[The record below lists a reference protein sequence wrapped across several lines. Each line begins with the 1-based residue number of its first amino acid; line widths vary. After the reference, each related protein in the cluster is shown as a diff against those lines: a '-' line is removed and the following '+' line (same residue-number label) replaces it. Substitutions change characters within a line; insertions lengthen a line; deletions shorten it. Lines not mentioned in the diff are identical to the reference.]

1 MPHWSLLLLTCLLLL
16 PAWSSAA
23 DNNLMDQYV
32 SLPGSYVFVR
42 REPDG
47 AVADRVR
54 MEVFEDFL
62 CPSCYRFS
70 TEVIPQLKEKYGERL
85 DLRLIG
91 YPLVHEE
98 SRLPARAYVIAQ
110 EMGLE
115 EQMQKE
121 LFHAHFEQQL
131 NTANKDGLAKVAHS
145 IGLDPELLLSR
156 LEKNDGSTEV
166 DRNLALGESYHID
179 AVPGVVFDGWIL
191 VKELS
196 PQNLETII
204 NGLLEKKK
212 TTLKASPKKPRK

>member
-1 MPHWSLLLLTCLLLL
+1 MPHWMLLLLTCLLLL
-16 PAWSSAA
+16 PSWNSAA
-23 DNNLMDQYV
+23 DDFMDQYV

-47 AVADRVR
+47 AVTDRVR

-70 TEVIPQLKEKYGERL
+70 TEVIPKLKEKYEERL

-110 EMGLE
+110 EMGLG

-131 NTANKDGLAKVAHS
+131 NTSSKDGLAKVAHS

-212 TTLKASPKKPRK
+212 TIRKALPKKLRK

>member
-1 MPHWSLLLLTCLLLL
+1 
-16 PAWSSAA
+16 
-23 DNNLMDQYV
+23 MDQYV

-62 CPSCYRFS
+62 CPSCYHFS

>member
-1 MPHWSLLLLTCLLLL
+1 MPHWFLLLLTCLLL
-16 PAWSSAA
+16 PSWSSAA
-23 DNNLMDQYV
+23 DDLMDQYA
-32 SLPGSYVFVR
+32 SLPGSYMFVR
-42 REPDG
+42 RAPEG
-47 AVADRVR
+47 AVTTRVK

-70 TEVIPQLKEKYGERL
+70 TEIIPQLQEKYGDRL

-110 EMGLE
+110 EMGLG

-131 NTANKDGLAKVAHS
+131 DTTNKDGLAKVAHT

-156 LEKNDGSTEV
+156 LDKNDGSTEV

-191 VKELS
+191 VKEMT

-212 TTLKASPKKPRK
+212 PTPKVTTKKPQK

>member
-1 MPHWSLLLLTCLLLL
+1 MPYCLLLLLTCLLLF
-16 PAWSSAA
+16 PSWSSAA
-23 DNNLMDQYV
+23 DLMDQYA

-54 MEVFEDFL
+54 LEVFEDFL
-62 CPSCYRFS
+62 CPSCYRFA
-70 TEVIPQLKEKYGERL
+70 TEILPRLKEKYGEQL

-110 EMGLE
+110 EMGLG

-131 NTANKDGLAKVAHS
+131 DTTSKDGLAKVAHS

-156 LEKNDGSTEV
+156 LDKNDGSTEV
-166 DRNLALGESYHID
+166 DRNLALGLSYHID

-191 VKELS
+191 VKEMS

-212 TTLKASPKKPRK
+212 AIPKVTTKKPQK

>member
-1 MPHWSLLLLTCLLLL
+1 MLLLLSFLLLL
-16 PAWSSAA
+16 PSWSFAA
-23 DNNLMDQYV
+23 DDLMDQYV

-47 AVADRVR
+47 AVSDRVR

-70 TEVIPQLKEKYGERL
+70 TEVIPNLKEKYGERL
-85 DLRLIG
+85 DLRFIG
-91 YPLVHEE
+91 YPLVHQE
-98 SRLPARAYVIAQ
+98 SRIPARAHVIAQ
-110 EMGLE
+110 EMGVG

-121 LFHAHFEQQL
+121 LFQAHFEQQL
-131 NTANKDGLAKVAHS
+131 DTTSTDGLAKVAHS
-145 IGLDPELLLSR
+145 IGLDPDLLLSR

-166 DRNLALGESYHID
+166 DRNLARGESYHID

-212 TTLKASPKKPRK
+212 ATPKALPKKSRQ

>member
-1 MPHWSLLLLTCLLLL
+1 MLFSFLLLL
-16 PAWSSAA
+16 PSWSFAV
-23 DNNLMDQYV
+23 DDLMDQYV

-47 AVADRVR
+47 AVSDRVR

-70 TEVIPQLKEKYGERL
+70 TEVIPDLKEKYGERL

-91 YPLVHEE
+91 YPLVHQE

-110 EMGLE
+110 EMGVG

-121 LFHAHFEQQL
+121 LFQAHFEQQL
-131 NTANKDGLAKVAHS
+131 DTTSTDGLAKVAHG

-166 DRNLALGESYHID
+166 DRNLARGESYHID

-196 PQNLETII
+196 PRNLETII

-212 TTLKASPKKPRK
+212 ATLKALPKKSRQ

>member
-1 MPHWSLLLLTCLLLL
+1 M
-16 PAWSSAA
+16 
-23 DNNLMDQYV
+23 NQYV
-32 SLPGSYVFVR
+32 SLPGSYIFVR
-42 REPDG
+42 RSPESAPPTQ
-47 AVADRVR
+47 VR

-70 TEVIPQLKEKYGERL
+70 TDVLPKLTEKYGERL
-85 DLRLIG
+85 AIRLIS
-91 YPLVHEE
+91 YPLVHAD

-110 EMGLE
+110 EMGLGE
-115 EQMQKE
+115 KMQKE
-121 LFHAHFEQQL
+121 LFHAHFEEQL

-156 LEKNDGSTEV
+156 LDKNDGSAEV

-196 PQNLETII
+196 QQNLETII

-212 TTLKASPKKPRK
+212 TTTKAVTKKPQK

>member
-1 MPHWSLLLLTCLLLL
+1 M
-16 PAWSSAA
+16 
-23 DNNLMDQYV
+23 
-32 SLPGSYVFVR
+32 FVR

-47 AVADRVR
+47 VVAERVR

-70 TEVIPQLKEKYGERL
+70 TEILPQLKEKYGEQL

-91 YPLVHEE
+91 YPLAHEE

-110 EMGLE
+110 EMGLG

-131 NTANKDGLAKVAHS
+131 DTTSKAGLAKVAHA
-145 IGLDPELLLSR
+145 IGLDPDLLLGR
-156 LEKNDGSTEV
+156 LDKDDGSTEV
-166 DRNLALGESYHID
+166 DRNLALGQSYHID

-191 VKELS
+191 VKEMS

-204 NGLLEKKK
+204 SGLLEKKK
-212 TTLKASPKKPRK
+212 PTPKVTTKKPRK

>member
-1 MPHWSLLLLTCLLLL
+1 MPHWLLLLLTCLLLF
-16 PAWSSAA
+16 PSWSSAA
-23 DNNLMDQYV
+23 DDLMDQYA

-47 AVADRVR
+47 AVANRVR

-70 TEVIPQLKEKYGERL
+70 TEILPNLKEKYGERL
-85 DLRLIG
+85 DLQLIG

-110 EMGLE
+110 EMGLG

-131 NTANKDGLAKVAHS
+131 DTTNKDGLAKVAHS

-156 LEKNDGSTEV
+156 LDKNDGNTEV
-166 DRNLALGESYHID
+166 DRNLALGVSYHID

-191 VKELS
+191 VKEMT

-204 NGLLEKKK
+204 TGLLEKKK
-212 TTLKASPKKPRK
+212 TTPKVTTKKPQK

>member
-1 MPHWSLLLLTCLLLL
+1 MLLLLSFLLLL
-16 PAWSSAA
+16 PSWSFAA
-23 DNNLMDQYV
+23 DDLMDHYV

-42 REPDG
+42 REPEG
-47 AVADRVR
+47 AVSDRVR

-70 TEVIPQLKEKYGERL
+70 TEVIPNLQAKYGERL
-85 DLRLIG
+85 DLRFIG
-91 YPLVHEE
+91 YPLVHQE
-98 SRLPARAYVIAQ
+98 SRIPARAYVIAQ
-110 EMGLE
+110 EMGVG

-121 LFHAHFEQQL
+121 LFQAHFEQQL
-131 NTANKDGLAKVAHS
+131 DTTSTDGLAKVAHS
-145 IGLDPELLLSR
+145 IGLDPELFLSR
-156 LEKNDGSTEV
+156 LEKNDGSAEV
-166 DRNLALGESYHID
+166 ERNLSRGESYHID

-212 TTLKASPKKPRK
+212 ATSKAPPKKSRQ

>member
-1 MPHWSLLLLTCLLLL
+1 
-16 PAWSSAA
+16 
-23 DNNLMDQYV
+23 MDQYV
-32 SLPGSYVFVR
+32 SLPGSYAFVR
-42 REPDG
+42 RTPDG

-70 TEVIPQLKEKYGERL
+70 TEILPKLKEKYGERL
-85 DLRLIG
+85 DLRLVG
-91 YPLVHEE
+91 YPLVHRE

-110 EMGLE
+110 EMGLG

-121 LFHAHFEQQL
+121 LFHAHFEERL
-131 NTANKDGLAKVAHS
+131 DTTSKDGLAKVAHS
-145 IGLDPELLLSR
+145 IGLDPELLFSR
-156 LEKNDGSTEV
+156 LDKDGGSTEV

-191 VKELS
+191 AKDMS
-196 PQNLETII
+196 QQNLETII

-212 TTLKASPKKPRK
+212 TTAKATTKKPRK

>member
-1 MPHWSLLLLTCLLLL
+1 MPHWVLLLFTCLLLL
-16 PAWSSAA
+16 PSWSSAA
-23 DNNLMDQYV
+23 DDFMDQYV

-47 AVADRVR
+47 AVTDRVR

-70 TEVIPQLKEKYGERL
+70 TEVIPKLKEKYGERL

-110 EMGLE
+110 EMGLG

-121 LFHAHFEQQL
+121 LFYAHFEQQL
-131 NTANKDGLAKVAHS
+131 NTASKDGLAKVAHS
-145 IGLDPELLLSR
+145 IGLDPELLLGR

-179 AVPGVVFDGWIL
+179 AVPGVVLDGWIL

-196 PQNLETII
+196 PQNLETILD
-204 NGLLEKKK
+204 GLLEKKK
-212 TTLKASPKKPRK
+212 ATSKAFPKKPRK